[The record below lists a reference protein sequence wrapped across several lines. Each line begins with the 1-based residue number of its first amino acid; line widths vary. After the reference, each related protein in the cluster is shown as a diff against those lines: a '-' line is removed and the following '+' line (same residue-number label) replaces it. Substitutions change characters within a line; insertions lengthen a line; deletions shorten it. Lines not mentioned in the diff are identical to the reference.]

1 MKRTVYLDPAFK
13 KKKPKKKVVKKVV
26 RKVVKKKAP
35 EPEPEED
42 LLGDAFAAPEPVK
55 EAEPEEDLMD
65 ADFDE
70 PEPEKPKKK
79 VVKKVVPKKEELE
92 NFDFEEEP
100 KKEEPKKEKT
110 ANDGFDD
117 LLGMDESAAPKA
129 ASNDLDFLNDLAVPN
144 DKKDNDSEGESK
156 PSGADPFAFLTF

>member
-1 MKRTVYLDPAFK
+1 MAGSKCSAYLVGVLQLILSPIVIGWLWSIVWGYFMWD
-13 KKKPKKKVVKKVV
+13 
-26 RKVVKKKAP
+26 KKA
-35 EPEPEED
+35 
-42 LLGDAFAAPEPVK
+42 
-55 EAEPEEDLMD
+55 M
-65 ADFDE
+65 
-70 PEPEKPKKK
+70 KK

-100 KKEEPKKEKT
+100 KKEEPKKEKA

-144 DKKDNDSEGESK
+144 DKKDDDGEGESK

>member
-1 MKRTVYLDPAFK
+1 M
-13 KKKPKKKVVKKVV
+13 KKPV
-26 RKVVKKKAP
+26 
-35 EPEPEED
+35 
-42 LLGDAFAAPEPVK
+42 
-55 EAEPEEDLMD
+55 
-65 ADFDE
+65 
-70 PEPEKPKKK
+70 KK

-144 DKKDNDSEGESK
+144 DKKDDDGEGESK